1 MAGAL
6 HTGQAACC
14 GAATTAAGAGG
25 GDRNCGGGVA
35 ASAKSAMSN
44 GSCSTAA
51 GAGAALG
58 ATVGTV
64 TTAPHLHLA
73 FFPASSGFH
82 RNSRP
87 HDAQENF
94 GASAVA
100 MKRPSYRSEAGM
112 LTGAAKTCTARRRE
126 RRGG

>member
-1 MAGAL
+1 MAGAPQ
-6 HTGQAACC
+6 TGQANCC
-14 GAATTAAGAGG
+14 GGPLITGAGAATGG
-25 GDRNCGGGVA
+25 GDRNCGGA
-35 ASAKSAMSN
+35 ATGSGSPAMSN

-58 ATVGTV
+58 ATVGTA

-87 HDAQENF
+87 HEAQENF

-100 MKRPSYRSEAGM
+100 MKRPSYRSDARM
-112 LTGAAKTCTARRRE
+112 VTGAAE
-126 RRGG
+126 